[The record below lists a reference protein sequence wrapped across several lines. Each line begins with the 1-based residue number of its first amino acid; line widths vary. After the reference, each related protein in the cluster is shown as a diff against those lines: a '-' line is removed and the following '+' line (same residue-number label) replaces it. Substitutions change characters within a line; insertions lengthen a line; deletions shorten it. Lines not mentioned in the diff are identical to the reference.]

1 MYKED
6 RARRIKTKE
15 WYCHTRVWGIENYFD
30 AKATIIPDQAK
41 ASEFS
46 SWEITVQ
53 LGEEKI
59 SRGDHIAI
67 EVNVA
72 WRLDRGRPWV
82 VGRKLFGEEWNPG
95 FWATP
100 KFVFPENVEYE
111 FAITPQEELKM
122 RFHII
127 DVLITSGEIP
137 SHSSF
142 KVYLADPE
150 GSLIQ
155 CPWFAQKVPVP
166 IAIQKKADINYR
178 RLRKIPV
185 VYVEGAYPDHWKINL
200 SLKSDHKTALIKI
213 IAADNKN
220 ENPVKDIPEPNI
232 LNTDSTKI
240 LHLSKHDGYQGA
252 PIWKGEVML
261 NSDFGVVEALN
272 RKEGIYG
279 KSNPVDKSF
288 YMEEGKQVYF
298 GDLHGQTISSAGLGT
313 MREYFDWAKNASLLD
328 FTAPANHYGG
338 RKIFS
343 NKLWQDT
350 LSLCEEFNHP
360 NDFVT
365 LFSYEWGLADGPNHR
380 NVYYEEKPGKLFD
393 AHSSEYNKIH
403 KLWEILEKQGLK
415 ALTIPHH
422 TKFISR
428 INWEEFNPKYQ
439 RLVEVC
445 SCWGNSEQ
453 YGIHSVQKALKM
465 GHRLGVVGGTDTHF
479 AQPGTSS
486 FYPFGFGGLT
496 GVICEQLD
504 RKSVWQAMHER
515 NCYAT
520 TGARI
525 LLDFRINNHL
535 MGSEIEYT
543 GKREITGKV
552 FGTAGLKKIEII
564 RNNKI
569 LKTIDLSDQQKS
581 IFAFTDREE
590 FERLALTPSVPFEE
604 KFIFYYLR
612 VRQKDGHWA
621 MSSPI
626 WFISSK

>member
-1 MYKED
+1 MSIED
-6 RARRIKTKE
+6 KARRIKTKE
-15 WYCHTRVWGIENYFD
+15 WYCHTRVWDQENYFD
-30 AKATIIPDQAK
+30 AKASIFPSQAR

-46 SWEITVQ
+46 SWEILVE

-59 SRGDHIAI
+59 SQGDHIAI

-100 KFVFPENVEYE
+100 KFVFPDNIEYE

-122 RFHII
+122 RFYII

-137 SHSSF
+137 VHSSF
-142 KVYLADPE
+142 QIFLANPE

-166 IAIQKKADINYR
+166 IAVQKKSDINYR
-178 RLRKIPV
+178 RLREIPV
-185 VYVEGAYPDHWKINL
+185 VHVEGAYPDHWKINL
-200 SLKSDHKTALIKI
+200 SLKPDHRTALMKI

-220 ENPVKDIPEPNI
+220 ENPVKNI
-232 LNTDSTKI
+232 SDPYILSDDGTKVI
-240 LHLSKHDGYQGA
+240 HLSKYDGYQNA
-252 PIWKGEVML
+252 PIWKGEIEL
-261 NSDFGVVEALN
+261 NSDFCTVEALN
-272 RKEGIYG
+272 RKEGMYG
-279 KSNPVDKSF
+279 KSNPLDRTF
-288 YMEEGKQVYF
+288 YKEEGKQVYF
-298 GDLHGQTISSAGLGT
+298 GDLHGQTVSSAGIGT
-313 MREYFDWAKNASLLD
+313 MREYFDWAKYGSLLD
-328 FTAPANHYGG
+328 FVAPANHYGG
-338 RKIFS
+338 RKIFTDA
-343 NKLWQDT
+343 LWQET
-350 LSLCEEFNHP
+350 ITLCEEFNQP
-360 NDFVT
+360 DDFIT
-365 LFSYEWGLADGPNHR
+365 LFSYEWGMADGPNHR
-380 NVYYEEKPGKLFD
+380 NVYYEETAGKLFD
-393 AHSSEYNKIH
+393 AHAPEYNNIY
-403 KLWEILEKQGLK
+403 KLWEILEKQGIK

-428 INWEEFNPKYQ
+428 INWEEFHSKYQ

-453 YGIHSVQKALKM
+453 YGAHSVQKALEI

-479 AQPGTSS
+479 SQPGTSS
-486 FYPFGFGGLT
+486 FYPFGFGGFT
-496 GVICEQLD
+496 GVICDELS
-504 RKSVWQAMHER
+504 RKSVWQALYNR

-525 LLDFRINNHL
+525 LLDFRINNCL
-535 MGSEIEYT
+535 MGSEIESL
-543 GKREITGKV
+543 GQREVMGKV
-552 FGTAGLKKIEII
+552 LGSAELEEIEII

-569 LKTIDLSDQQKS
+569 LKSIDLSGEQKS
-581 IFAFTDREE
+581 EFSFTDQEKFDE
-590 FERLALTPSVPFEE
+590 LALQPSVSV
-604 KFIFYYLR
+604 KKRFIFYYLR

-626 WFISSK
+626 WIISS